1 MTAITI
7 QGYSPV
13 ISEPSEGNVIEI
25 KGYVTPNQALQ
36 KLKTEQ
42 EAQMLAELRV
52 EDPAEIPEMPTEG
65 TPDSGQKTAMQRAR
79 DEIKQRFAPVV
90 NPVMEVVNAVNAG
103 IYGTAFD
110 LAVAPYEVATGKT
123 VDRPAEIQNQTYV
136 PDLEYSEFLDKGAFY
151 ASLGVNINM
160 AARALV
166 NQFGRNMAINSGIRS
181 GYNPATG
188 KPFVKVGPGSTKSA
202 ISRDVTA
209 GITRDI
215 ASTSTAGEVAIGLAM
230 ASAGQLAK
238 EERPKIYG
246 MDVLQLP
253 LEVAGGIAQ
262 AARPSTYLDVGT
274 GYVRDVMRSYRDIPL
289 DPDLVKGLL
298 TAEEVSILRQ
308 YEKMFGEQ
316 NIVKASQ
323 ELRGASASPVEAK
336 QALEAASEDTVLSTA
351 QKIDDSGVFSLQRS
365 LATEDPLFAADVKEG
380 IDFAQASLAREFSEL
395 MNPSTGQ
402 FNWVAFKE
410 MLPKMQEDLLRQV
423 DDRVAA
429 AQEKLATINRIYES
443 DPVAA
448 STEFSKVFDEI
459 VADITTQEQ
468 RLWGTI
474 NDTVLVPTASL
485 KTAVLNILDSTT
497 KQTTLPKEIIEEIL
511 GRKIK
516 RTSTG
521 WQLMTGKKGEKPP
534 KPDVRLLDNE
544 APLVLT
550 ELRSKL
556 SAMSRNA
563 GKATEPSLQYDQGV
577 LIKLQQAVLDNLTK
591 GVDGVDPALRD
602 VYLAANAFTKKKH
615 DVLSR
620 STLIPPVR
628 KAPKE
633 RQLGKLLGKATQ
645 DQEDIA
651 LAAREL
657 EEVFG
662 VTTTSTEAKS
672 TALKNAEQYL
682 LNKFSNE
689 VDPTDLA
696 TYDLF
701 IANHRDWIRRFP
713 ELGNIIKDAR
723 KKAKAQGV
731 VVQNTLKAQEAKRL
745 NEFATIAG
753 KNPDQVMKIILESA
767 EPSKTAAR
775 FKKLLSKN
783 KVALQE
789 FKDQISRKI
798 AAESLQS
805 AEKQVVGAGRQE
817 VIDPV
822 SFNEVLN
829 RLGPLTSQFL
839 SKAERANLQRLHNY
853 SVVLAKN
860 IKASAKTGKQPLN
873 INNMMLEFF
882 AKFGALRAVSAVTG
896 SQSIVLSG
904 VVSRGATEG
913 VRRLSIDQTKAIM
926 KEAFKN
932 EELMK
937 ILLSNNITQKQL
949 QALQDPNK
957 IRTGRVLFNAIMEKT
972 TEEQQ

>member
-1 MTAITI
+1 MAFTI
-7 QGYSPV
+7 PGFIPSTEKV
-13 ISEPSEGNVIEI
+13 SEGVSFEI
-25 KGYVTPNQALQ
+25 PGLITPNQALQ

-79 DEIKQRFAPVV
+79 EEIKQRFAPVV

-160 AARALV
+160 AARSLV

-181 GYNPATG
+181 GYNPVTG
-188 KPFVKVGPGSTKSA
+188 KPFVKVGRGSTKA
-202 ISRDVTA
+202 EITRDTAA

-316 NIVKASQ
+316 NVVKASQ

-365 LATEDPLFAADVKEG
+365 LATEDPIFAADVKEG

-620 STLIPPVR
+620 STLIPSVR

-805 AEKQVVGAGRQE
+805 AEKQVAGAGRQE

-972 TEEQQ
+972 TEEQ

>member
-497 KQTTLPKEIIEEIL
+497 KQTTLPK
-511 GRKIK
+511 
-516 RTSTG
+516 
-521 WQLMTGKKGEKPP
+521 
-534 KPDVRLLDNE
+534 
-544 APLVLT
+544 
-550 ELRSKL
+550 
-556 SAMSRNA
+556 RN
-563 GKATEPSLQYDQGV
+563 
-577 LIKLQQAVLDNLTK
+577 N
-591 GVDGVDPALRD
+591 
-602 VYLAANAFTKKKH
+602 
-615 DVLSR
+615 
-620 STLIPPVR
+620 
-628 KAPKE
+628 
-633 RQLGKLLGKATQ
+633 
-645 DQEDIA
+645 
-651 LAAREL
+651 
-657 EEVFG
+657 
-662 VTTTSTEAKS
+662 
-672 TALKNAEQYL
+672 
-682 LNKFSNE
+682 
-689 VDPTDLA
+689 
-696 TYDLF
+696 
-701 IANHRDWIRRFP
+701 
-713 ELGNIIKDAR
+713 
-723 KKAKAQGV
+723 
-731 VVQNTLKAQEAKRL
+731 
-745 NEFATIAG
+745 
-753 KNPDQVMKIILESA
+753 
-767 EPSKTAAR
+767 
-775 FKKLLSKN
+775 
-783 KVALQE
+783 
-789 FKDQISRKI
+789 
-798 AAESLQS
+798 
-805 AEKQVVGAGRQE
+805 
-817 VIDPV
+817 
-822 SFNEVLN
+822 
-829 RLGPLTSQFL
+829 
-839 SKAERANLQRLHNY
+839 
-853 SVVLAKN
+853 
-860 IKASAKTGKQPLN
+860 
-873 INNMMLEFF
+873 
-882 AKFGALRAVSAVTG
+882 
-896 SQSIVLSG
+896 
-904 VVSRGATEG
+904 
-913 VRRLSIDQTKAIM
+913 
-926 KEAFKN
+926 
-932 EELMK
+932 
-937 ILLSNNITQKQL
+937 
-949 QALQDPNK
+949 
-957 IRTGRVLFNAIMEKT
+957 
-972 TEEQQ
+972 